1 MADEQT
7 IHPIDVDVVQTAP
20 HLTIESYYKAD
31 DGSEWLRMGDRYEQI
46 VAPWVVA
53 DHIGPVRAHLSLG
66 DVASWVQYVT
76 RYADEHRQQLLMT
89 WSDKG
94 LRAVLDH
101 HQDLATPG
109 RAQWIAEHPFITSE
123 QWNRWTALADGKT
136 RWTQQQAVDQLD
148 ALADDIVTPVASKVL
163 DIIRTLRSSVKMEA
177 KSVLRE
183 DGGSEVSF
191 SKDSS
196 VTGKTAIPPVI
207 EISIPVLK
215 GHTTE
220 QDGVS
225 IPVLYSLPVN
235 VRPSV
240 DDSTHTLGFR
250 FLMPT
255 AERVLEAVYADR
267 VTAAKALLG
276 ELGASLYRATA

>member
-1 MADEQT
+1 MADEQA
-7 IHPIDVDVVQTAP
+7 IHPIDVDIVQTAP
-20 HLTIESYYKAD
+20 HLTIDSYYKAD

-46 VAPWVVA
+46 VAPWVAA
-53 DHIGPVRAHLSLG
+53 DHIGPVKANKSMG
-66 DVASWVQYVT
+66 DVASFASFVL
-76 RYADEHRQQLLMT
+76 RFKADPGPLLT
-89 WSDKG
+89 WSDQG
-94 LRAVLDH
+94 LQGVLDFGT
-101 HQDLATPG
+101 QSDPG
-109 RAQWIAEHPFITSE
+109 RAKFVVTHPFITSE
-123 QWNRWTALADGKT
+123 RWKAWRALADGKT

-148 ALADDIVTPVASKVL
+148 MLADDIVTPVASKVL

-191 SKDSS
+191 SKDST
-196 VTGKTAIPPVI
+196 VTGKTGIPPVI

-267 VTAAKALLG
+267 VNAAKALLG
-276 ELGASLYRATA
+276 ELGQSLYRATA